1 MKFKNVIA
9 TGLIT
14 ATLFGA
20 TMTAQAQTT
29 KFNDVPSG
37 HWSEGAISYLSDNG
51 IVYGY
56 GNGIYG
62 FGDNVTRGQVASIM
76 ARYFKLQDNGSRNTY
91 FTDIQ
96 NHPFEENIN
105 AVIQAGIMK
114 GDGTDKF
121 RPDAT
126 LTRYEMSSVLQHAFD
141 LAVKGNMPFNDIP
154 SGHWAKEAIQA
165 LYTNGV
171 TSGVGQNQY
180 GGQYDVTREQFAK
193 FMYSSIYKDQNQKPE
208 GNNNIENQQNKV
220 RNILISSGFFKRDNS
235 YVYNTYGEK
244 GDKLFDVMRVQI
256 TPNEK
261 YEYRMFIN
269 NDNPAV
275 NTSVRKMLNEI
286 LPTQGDYLYNVID
299 NPAVKTQTLKLDSRI
314 VEIETGG
321 NLSVLFG
328 TVNK

>member
-76 ARYFKLQDNGSRNTY
+76 ARYFKLQDNGSRNTS

-96 NHPFEENIN
+96 NHPFEGNIN
-105 AVIQAGIMK
+105 AVIQAGIMQ

-141 LAVKGNMPFNDIP
+141 LAIKGNMTFTDIP

-171 TSGVGQNQY
+171 TNGVGQNQY

-208 GNNNIENQQNKV
+208 EGKQGDMDKLRRVAEEN
-220 RNILISSGFFKRDNS
+220 GFFPNQ
-235 YVYNTYGEK
+235 YGYTYNLYGK
-244 GDKLFDVMRVQI
+244 NGDSMFDLMDVFIHEGEDLEV
-256 TPNEK
+256 K
-261 YEYRMFIN
+261 MFIYSGN
-269 NDNPAV
+269 SILDNKIKSLLKV
-275 NTSVRKMLNEI
+275 V
-286 LPTQGDYLYNVID
+286 LPTQSENFYNSI
-299 NPAVKTQTLKLDSRI
+299 NKNGPKTETFKLDGRT
-314 VEIETGG
+314 IEVTRQGQAG
-321 NLSVLFG
+321 MKVLFS
-328 TVNK
+328 NKK

>member
-76 ARYFKLQDNGSRNTY
+76 ARYFKLQDNGSRNTS

-96 NHPFEENIN
+96 SHPFEGNIN

-141 LAVKGNMPFNDIP
+141 LAIKGNMTFTDIP

-171 TSGVGQNQY
+171 TNGVGQNQY

-208 GNNNIENQQNKV
+208 DNNIENQQKKV
-220 RNILISSGFFKRDNS
+220 QNLLTSEGFFKRGTE
-235 YVYNTYGEK
+235 YVYNPHGENA
-244 GDKLFDVMRVQI
+244 DTLYDVMRVQI
-256 TPNEK
+256 TPNTN
-261 YEYRMFIN
+261 YEYRIFIN
-269 NDNPAV
+269 NDDPSV
-275 NTSVRKMLNEI
+275 NASIKKMFNEI
-286 LPTQGDYLYNVID
+286 LPTKGDYLYSVID
-299 NPAVKTQTLKLDSRI
+299 DSGLKNQTLKLDSRTI
-314 VEIETGG
+314 AINKGW
-321 NLSVLFG
+321 NLSILISP
-328 TVNK
+328 VNR

>member
-37 HWSEGAISYLSDNG
+37 HWSEGAISYLADNG

-56 GNGIYG
+56 GNGVYG

-76 ARYFKLQDNGSRNTY
+76 TRYFKLQDNGSQNTS

-96 NHPFEENIN
+96 NHPFEDNIN

-141 LAVKGNMPFNDIP
+141 LAVKGNMKFNDIP
-154 SGHWAKEAIQA
+154 NGHWAKEAIQA

-171 TSGVGQNQY
+171 TNGVGQNQY

-193 FMYSSIYKDQNQKPE
+193 FMYNSIYKDQNQKPVE
-208 GNNNIENQQNKV
+208 DNQSDMTKLKRVAEEN
-220 RNILISSGFFKRDNS
+220 GFFTTEFGYAFNPYGKEGDSSYNS
-235 YVYNTYGEK
+235 MSMYINEGKELEVNLFIYNG
-244 GDKLFDVMRVQI
+244 
-256 TPNEK
+256 
-261 YEYRMFIN
+261 
-269 NDNPAV
+269 
-275 NTSVRKMLNEI
+275 NTTIDEPLKAILKVI
-286 LPTQGDYLYNVID
+286 LPTQSENFYNAI
-299 NPAVKTQTLKLDSRI
+299 NKKGPKTEIFELDGRTMK
-314 VEIETGG
+314 VTRQGTMKIEF
-321 NLSVLFG
+321 SS
-328 TVNK
+328 KK

>member
-76 ARYFKLQDNGSRNTY
+76 ARYFKLQDNGSRNTS

-96 NHPFEENIN
+96 NHPFEGNIN

-141 LAVKGNMPFNDIP
+141 LAIKGNMTFTDIP
-154 SGHWAKEAIQA
+154 GGHWAKEAIQA

-171 TSGVGQNQY
+171 TNGIGQNQY

-193 FMYSSIYKDQNQKPE
+193 FMYSSIYKDKNQKPE
-208 GNNNIENQQNKV
+208 EGKQSDMDKLKRVAEEN
-220 RNILISSGFFKRDNS
+220 GFFPQENHYTYNIGGPNGDSMFDIMHLYMNDGSEWETKMFVFDGNSVVDKPIKQFLDILVPTKSNELWKIINSKGPNYQEFEMDGRKVVVKRNS
-235 YVYNTYGEK
+235 VVSI
-244 GDKLFDVMRVQI
+244 LFSS
-256 TPNEK
+256 K
-261 YEYRMFIN
+261 
-269 NDNPAV
+269 
-275 NTSVRKMLNEI
+275 K
-286 LPTQGDYLYNVID
+286 
-299 NPAVKTQTLKLDSRI
+299 
-314 VEIETGG
+314 
-321 NLSVLFG
+321 
-328 TVNK
+328 

>member
-96 NHPFEENIN
+96 NHPFEGNIN

-193 FMYSSIYKDQNQKPE
+193 FMYSSIYKDQNQKPVE
-208 GNNNIENQQNKV
+208 DNTLEHKV
-220 RNILISSGFFKRDNS
+220 QNILTDYGFFKRENS
-235 YVYNTYGEK
+235 YVYNAHGEN
-244 GDKLFDVMRVQI
+244 GEKLFDVMRVQI
-256 TPNEK
+256 TPNAD
-261 YEYRMFIN
+261 YEYRVFIN
-269 NDNPAV
+269 SDDPSV
-275 NTSVRKMLNEI
+275 NTAVQKMFNEI
-286 LPTQGDYLYNVID
+286 LPTQGNHLYNIID
-299 NPAVKTQTLKLDSRI
+299 NSNVENQTLELDGRSI
-314 VEIETGG
+314 KINKGW
-321 NLSVLFG
+321 NLSILVGPL
-328 TVNK
+328 NK